1 MKITGIITEYN
12 PFHNGH
18 LFHLNSIKNQLES
31 DAVVCVMSGN
41 FVQRGLPAVLDKWS
55 RAKMAI
61 LNGVDLVIELPSV
74 YAVSSAEFFSF
85 GAVSI
90 LNSTGVINN
99 ICFGSESGNIN
110 TLNSIAHIL
119 VNESSEFKEQL
130 RANLKEGL
138 SFPKAREKALYDLLK
153 DDKNAEDIISYITS
167 PNNILGIEYC
177 KSLKVLNSSIK
188 PCTIKR
194 TGSGYNDSE
203 ALTSLASATSIRK
216 LIKEEGYE
224 KCISLMPEASYNVLE
239 QSLSAGIQIPDVE
252 DMFKYIKYK
261 LLSDSSLI
269 SRIPDISEG
278 LDYKIL
284 NEIRKASSY
293 NELLFNIK
301 SKRYTLTRVSRILCQ
316 IYLGFENY
324 DIMSLRK
331 TSPQYIRVLGFNE
344 TGQKILKMIKEK
356 SNCTLITKMP
366 KNDIDPML
374 QMDINST
381 NLYSLLTN
389 SIEYGS
395 DYLKKPVIVK

>member
-395 DYLKKPVIVK
+395 DYLKKTVIVK

>member
-55 RAKMAI
+55 RAKMAL

-90 LNSTGVINN
+90 LNSTGVIDN

-177 KSLKVLNSSIK
+177 KSLKVINSSIK

-194 TGSGYNDSE
+194 TGSGYNDSK
-203 ALTSLASATSIRK
+203 ALTSLASATSIRN
-216 LIKEEGYE
+216 LIKEDGYE

-374 QMDINST
+374 QIDINST

-389 SIEYGS
+389 SIKYGS

>member
-153 DDKNAEDIISYITS
+153 NDKNAEDIISYITS

-194 TGSGYNDSE
+194 TGSGYNDSK
-203 ALTSLASATSIRK
+203 ALTSLASATSIRN
-216 LIKEEGYE
+216 LIKEDGYE

>member
-55 RAKMAI
+55 RAKMAL

-90 LNSTGVINN
+90 LNSTGVIDN

-153 DDKNAEDIISYITS
+153 NDKNAEDIISYITS

-177 KSLKVLNSSIK
+177 KSLKVINSSIK

-194 TGSGYNDSE
+194 TGSGYNDSK
-203 ALTSLASATSIRK
+203 ALTSLASATSIRN
-216 LIKEEGYE
+216 LIKEDRYE

-374 QMDINST
+374 QIDINST

-389 SIEYGS
+389 SIKYGS

>member
-55 RAKMAI
+55 RAKMAL

-90 LNSTGVINN
+90 LNSTGVIDN

-177 KSLKVLNSSIK
+177 KSLKVINSSIK

-194 TGSGYNDSE
+194 TGSGYNDSK
-203 ALTSLASATSIRK
+203 ALTSLASATSIRN
-216 LIKEEGYE
+216 LIKEDGYE

-331 TSPQYIRVLGFNE
+331 TSPKYIRVLGFNE

-374 QMDINST
+374 QIDINST

-389 SIEYGS
+389 SIKYGS

>member
-261 LLSDSSLI
+261 LLSDSILI

>member
-55 RAKMAI
+55 RAKMAL

-90 LNSTGVINN
+90 LNSTGVIDN

-153 DDKNAEDIISYITS
+153 NDKNAEDIISYITS

-177 KSLKVLNSSIK
+177 KSLKVINSSIK

-194 TGSGYNDSE
+194 TGSGYNDSK
-203 ALTSLASATSIRK
+203 ALTSLASATSIRN
-216 LIKEEGYE
+216 LIKEDGYE

-374 QMDINST
+374 QIDINST

-389 SIEYGS
+389 SIKYGS

>member
-55 RAKMAI
+55 RAKMAL

-90 LNSTGVINN
+90 LNSTGVIDN

-153 DDKNAEDIISYITS
+153 NDKNAEDIISYITS

-177 KSLKVLNSSIK
+177 KSLKVINSSIK

-194 TGSGYNDSE
+194 TGSGYNDVK
-203 ALTSLASATSIRK
+203 ALTSLASATSIRN
-216 LIKEEGYE
+216 LIKEDGYE

-284 NEIRKASSY
+284 NEIRKATSY
-293 NELLFNIK
+293 NELLFYIK

-331 TSPQYIRVLGFNE
+331 TSPKYIRVLGFNE

-374 QMDINST
+374 QIDINST

-389 SIEYGS
+389 SIKYGS

>member
-55 RAKMAI
+55 RAKMAL

-90 LNSTGVINN
+90 LNSTGVIDN

-153 DDKNAEDIISYITS
+153 NDKNAEDIISYITS

-177 KSLKVLNSSIK
+177 KSLKVINSSIK

-194 TGSGYNDSE
+194 TGSGYNDSK
-203 ALTSLASATSIRK
+203 ALTSLASATSIRN
-216 LIKEEGYE
+216 LIKEDGYE

-331 TSPQYIRVLGFNE
+331 TSPKYIRVLGFNE

-374 QMDINST
+374 QIDINST

-389 SIEYGS
+389 SIKYGS

>member
-55 RAKMAI
+55 RAKMAL

-90 LNSTGVINN
+90 LNSTGVIDN

-153 DDKNAEDIISYITS
+153 NDKNAEDIISYITS

-177 KSLKVLNSSIK
+177 KSLKVINSSIK

-194 TGSGYNDSE
+194 TGSGYNDSK
-203 ALTSLASATSIRK
+203 ALTSLASATSIRN
-216 LIKEEGYE
+216 LIKEDRYE

-331 TSPQYIRVLGFNE
+331 TSPKYIRVLGFNE

-374 QMDINST
+374 QIDINST

-389 SIEYGS
+389 SIKYGS

>member
-224 KCISLMPEASYNVLE
+224 KCISLMPEASYYVLE

-374 QMDINST
+374 QIDINST

-389 SIEYGS
+389 SIKYGS

>member
-55 RAKMAI
+55 RAKMAL

-90 LNSTGVINN
+90 LNSTGVIDN

-153 DDKNAEDIISYITS
+153 NDKNAEDIISYITS

-177 KSLKVLNSSIK
+177 KSLKVINSSIK

-194 TGSGYNDSE
+194 TGSGYNDSK
-203 ALTSLASATSIRK
+203 ALTSLASATSIRN
-216 LIKEEGYE
+216 LIKEDGYE

-331 TSPQYIRVLGFNE
+331 TSPKYIRVLGFNE

>member
-1 MKITGIITEYN
+1 MRITGIITEYN

-18 LFHLNSIKNQLES
+18 LFHLNSIKEQLGS

-55 RAKMAI
+55 RAQMAV
-61 LNGVDLVIELPSV
+61 LNGVDLVIELPTV

-85 GAVSI
+85 GAVSL

-99 ICFGSESGNIN
+99 ICFGSESGNIEP
-110 TLNSIAHIL
+110 LNAIADIL
-119 VNESSEFKEQL
+119 VYESSEFKEHL
-130 RANLKEGL
+130 RLNLQKGL

-153 DDKNAEDIISYITS
+153 DEKSAEDIISDITS

-177 KSLKVLNSSIK
+177 KSLKVLKSSIK

-203 ALTSLASATSIRK
+203 ALTTLASATSIRK
-216 LIKEEGYE
+216 LIKEEGYD
-224 KCISLMPEASYNVLE
+224 KCKALMPKPSYDVLE
-239 QSLSAGIQIPDVE
+239 QSLLGGIQIPDVE
-252 DMFKYIKYK
+252 DMFKFIKYK
-261 LLSDSSLI
+261 LLSDGSLI
-269 SRIPDISEG
+269 SKIPDISEG

-284 NEIRKASSY
+284 NEIKKASSY
-293 NELLFNIK
+293 NELLFNVK

-324 DIMSLRK
+324 NIESLRK

-356 SNCTLITKMP
+356 SDCAIITKMP
-366 KNDIDPML
+366 KKDIDPML
-374 QMDINST
+374 QMDIDST

-389 SIEYGS
+389 SLDYGS
-395 DYLKKPVIVK
+395 DYLKNPVIIK